1 MITRRVSEAL
11 IALAARRW
19 PERLRAEVHREWT
32 GELAVLAEEHR
43 HWRMLRYAASLAAHP
58 APRPATT
65 STPVLLRA
73 WHAARLLIVGPLVC
87 VILLV
92 ASLIAMNL
100 VVQGLWLDIAAP
112 VLPDWAFQAAM
123 KAQLPL
129 LSLLCLESAWLAARL
144 GRRWAPVGLGTA
156 PLLLSAT
163 VPGFVLVSVILSL
176 EEPAKGHRLM
186 SVDVTFFLGLIVLL
200 YFVARRARRRSAST
214 DTATAGRS
222 AGTKAGWLGVVG
234 AFVIA
239 DIAVI
244 PAVLSIRMSPEE
256 GAIAVAAAPMWLP
269 AMLTDWG
276 FGLPHPSPAE
286 IFVIT
291 DVLVGVPQILMIMT
305 GWALGLMLGAVA
317 SEPAAAPAAV

>member
-1 MITRRVSEAL
+1 MISRRVSEAL

-19 PERLRAEVHREWT
+19 PERLRAEAHREWT
-32 GELAVLAEEHR
+32 GELAVLAEERRHR
-43 HWRMLRYAASLAAHP
+43 RMLRYAVSLAAHP

-73 WHAARLLIVGPLVC
+73 WYAARLLVVGPLVC
-87 VILLV
+87 LVLLV
-92 ASLIAMNL
+92 ASLVAMNM

-123 KAQLPL
+123 KTQLPL
-129 LSLLCLESAWLAARL
+129 LSLFCLGSAWLAARL
-144 GRRWAPVGLGTA
+144 GRRWVPAGLGIA

-163 VPGFVLVSVILSL
+163 VPGFILVSAVLFLDGPSD
-176 EEPAKGHRLM
+176 GQRLM
-186 SVDVTFFLGLIVLL
+186 PVGATFFLGLVVLL
-200 YFVARRARRRSAST
+200 YFVARRARRAFAST
-214 DTATAGRS
+214 ETATAGRS

-244 PAVLSIRMSPEE
+244 PAVLSIQLSPEE

-269 AMLTDWG
+269 ALLTDWG

-286 IFVIT
+286 IFAIT

-305 GWALGLMLGAVA
+305 GWALGLVLGAIA